1 MAVSFQT
8 NPFKNPFASSAFE
21 NLKPKV
27 NQERNNSDNTEN
39 KNTKANAQDTKTT
52 IEWNQAKSA
61 KYHSHR

>member
-1 MAVSFQT
+1 MKNQMAYLVFYSYFFIFT
-8 NPFKNPFASSAFE
+8 LKNPFASSGFQ

-52 IEWNQAKSA
+52 IE
-61 KYHSHR
+61 